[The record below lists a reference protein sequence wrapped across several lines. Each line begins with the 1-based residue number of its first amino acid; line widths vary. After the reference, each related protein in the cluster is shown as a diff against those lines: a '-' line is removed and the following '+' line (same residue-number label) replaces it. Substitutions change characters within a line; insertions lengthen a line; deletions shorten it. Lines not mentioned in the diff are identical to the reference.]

1 MKISILGSG
10 QMGRDIAVL
19 LSQSDE
25 IDSINL
31 IVTNSN
37 LRTKEKELADYY
49 ILVSNEFKK
58 KHDISLYNKIKFTDS
73 LSVLKDSNFVIES
86 VSEDFEIK
94 KSVINKANQFIGEET
109 LFFSNTSSLSI
120 EKLSNEY
127 RFKDKFIGLHFFN
140 PAIKSK
146 LVEIAV
152 PEENQIRYVRPI
164 ISLLE
169 DLGRTVLLIK
179 DYPGYIVNRLILAQI
194 NEALSILEDGI
205 ASPSE
210 IDSSFKIA
218 TNSLIG
224 PLGLSDFIGN
234 DVVLSMMENLY
245 EETNKDKFK
254 ANEVIKDMVKKRML
268 GVKTKAGFFKY

>member
-254 ANEVIKDMVKKRML
+254 ANEVIKDMVKKGML

>member
-1 MKISILGSG
+1 MEISILGSG
-10 QMGRDIAVL
+10 QMGKDIAVL
-19 LSQSDE
+19 LSQSYE
-25 IDSINL
+25 IERINL
-31 IVTNSN
+31 IVTNSS
-37 LRTKEKELADYY
+37 LRTKKKDLAEYFSLISDQ
-49 ILVSNEFKK
+49 FKK
-58 KHDISLYNKIKFTDS
+58 KHDISLYNKIEITDS
-73 LSVLKDSNFVIES
+73 FSALKDSSFVIES
-86 VSEDFEIK
+86 VSEDIEIK
-94 KSVINKANQFIGEET
+94 KYVIKRANEFVREET

-120 EKLSNEY
+120 EKLSHGY
-127 RFKDKFIGLHFFN
+127 KFKDKFIGLHFFN

-152 PEENQIRYVRPI
+152 LEENQIRYLKPI
-164 ISLLE
+164 ITLLE
-169 DLGRTVLLIK
+169 NLGRTILLIK

-194 NEALSILEDGI
+194 NEALSILSDGI

-234 DVVLSMMENLY
+234 DIVLSMMENLY

-254 ANEVIKDMVKKRML
+254 ANEALRDMVNKGML
-268 GVKTKAGFFKY
+268 GIKTKAGFFKY